1 VVTRS
6 GVKAE
11 PGRCRTVIIEY
22 GAPRNSWGY
31 AVEYICHTINCT
43 RVLARNNKTAYE
55 LVNGLKPDV
64 SKFVPFYVPG
74 IAYVS
79 ADERRD
85 KHWANKGEPVRFIS
99 YSEHCNDSYYVKTRA
114 ILVRNNCFVDE
125 NLYHNMRYFIIDD
138 PNSRDIEENL
148 ESLLDSKLRKK

>member
-1 VVTRS
+1 MVTRS

-11 PGRCRTVIIEY
+11 PGRCRTVMIEY

-55 LVNGLKPDV
+55 LVHGLKPDV

-99 YSEHCNDSYYVKTRA
+99 YSEHCKDSYYVKTRA